1 MLSLSEGKC
10 KSANNDTGRER
21 YHSLCEVSI
30 PESEKMKD
38 GHASEY
44 DPASQRMDKKLVEY
58 DLKDLVLCDF
68 G

>member
-30 PESEKMKD
+30 PESEKMND
-38 GHASEY
+38 GHGSEY
-44 DPASQRMDKKLVEY
+44 DKREPAY
-58 DLKDLVLCDF
+58 